1 MVVSTRVLLMGLLS
15 LGLGAVAARAGEDK
29 VLHVYNWSD
38 YVAADTIEKFEAET
52 GIDVVYDV
60 FDDNGMLE
68 AKLLAG
74 RTGYDV
80 VVPTATFLARQVHAG
95 VFLELDRSKLGN
107 YDKLDP
113 EIMAKLAA
121 LDPGNRHAIPYLW
134 GTTGLGINVKAVREA
149 LGDSV
154 PLDSWALLFDPAI
167 VAKLKSCGVT
177 LLDAADEMIPHA
189 LHYLGEDPNSQN
201 LSLIRGPAK
210 QALLAIRPYIRYF
223 HSSKY
228 INDLANG
235 EICLALGWS
244 GDVLQAAERASEA
257 DNGVEVRYVIP
268 REGANLWIDT
278 LAIPRDAPHPDNA
291 HRFIDFLL
299 RPDIIAEIT
308 NTVWYPNAV
317 PASNPLVNPQIINDG
332 AIYPSPEVKSRLYV
346 YTVTPPAVARVQS
359 RTWTEVK
366 SGR

>member
-1 MVVSTRVLLMGLLS
+1 MKCSIRFMLLGL
-15 LGLGAVAARAGEDK
+15 LGLGAGVCAAHAGEEK
-29 VLHVYNWSD
+29 VLHVYNWTD
-38 YVAADTIEKFEAET
+38 YVAEDTIEKFEAET
-52 GIDVVYDV
+52 GIEVTYDV
-60 FDDNGMLE
+60 FDDNGLLE

-80 VVPTATFLARQVHAG
+80 VVPSAVFMARQIQAG
-95 VFLELDRSKLGN
+95 VFLELDRGKLGN
-107 YDKLDP
+107 YAKLDP

-121 LDPGNRHAIPYLW
+121 LDPGNRYAIPYLW
-134 GTTGLGINVKAVREA
+134 GTTGLGINVKAVRRA
-149 LGDSV
+149 LGDET
-154 PLDSWALLFDPAI
+154 PLDSWALLFDPA
-167 VAKLKSCGVT
+167 VVSRLKDCGVT

-189 LHYLGEDPNSQN
+189 LFYLGEDPNSHNQA
-201 LSLIRGPAK
+201 LIRGPAK
-210 QALLAIRPYIRYF
+210 QALLAVQPSIRYF

-244 GDVLQAAERASEA
+244 GDVMQAAERAHEA
-257 DNGVEVRYVIP
+257 GNGIDVRYVIP

-299 RPDIIAEIT
+299 RPDIIAEIS
-308 NTVWYPNAV
+308 NAVWYPNAV
-317 PASNPLVNPQIINDG
+317 PASTPLIDPEIVNDSS
-332 AIYPSPEVKSRLYV
+332 IYPSAEVKSRLYM
-346 YTVTPPAVARVQS
+346 YTVMPPAVARAQS
-359 RTWTEVK
+359 RTWAEVK